1 MAGREF
7 ELIYRHLGIFG
18 AGPQVR
24 LGVGDDGA
32 VVALPPNSELV
43 VSSDSVVEG
52 THFPDLTL
60 PEYVATRAVAAAAS
74 DLAAMAADPLAMTL
88 ALTLPEPDELW
99 LHSFSQGLERCVQSL
114 SLPLVGGDLT
124 RGPLAVT
131 VTVMG
136 SVPTGSALKRSGAK
150 PGDRLCVT
158 HTLGDAAA
166 GLALIMGKL
175 QPTNDIPFEDEEFLE
190 GRFYQPTARLEWVT
204 WLREHA
210 HSAIDISDGLLVDV
224 EHMADASGCACT
236 IDSSALPLSPALTR
250 LGRELCLDWALAG
263 GDDYEL
269 AVAVPP
275 GVMLPPGL
283 SHVGEF
289 YEGSGVQCDVS
300 PTARKGYDHFGA

>member
-24 LGVGDDGA
+24 LGVGDDAA
-32 VVALPPNSELV
+32 VLALPANSELV

-52 THFPDLTL
+52 THFPEFTL
-60 PEYVATRAVAAAAS
+60 PEHVATRAIAAAAS

-88 ALTLPEPDELW
+88 ALTLPDPDELW
-99 LHSFSQGLERCVQSL
+99 LHSFSQGLGRCVEAL

-124 RGPLAVT
+124 CGPLSLT

-136 SVPTGSALKRSGAK
+136 SVPNGGALTRSGAR
-150 PGDRLCVT
+150 PGDWLCVT

-166 GLALIMGKL
+166 GLALILGQL
-175 QPTNDIPFEDEEFLE
+175 QGDDEIALEDEEFLE
-190 GRFYQPTARLEWVT
+190 SRFYRPTARLEWVS

-210 HSAIDISDGLLVDV
+210 RSAIDISDGLLADV
-224 EHMADASGCACT
+224 AHMANASGCACV
-236 IDSSALPLSPALTR
+236 IDSKAIPLSPALSR
-250 LGRELCLDWALAG
+250 FNHKQCLDWALAG

-275 GVMLPPGL
+275 DTVLPPGL
-283 SHVGEF
+283 IQVGEF
-289 YEGSGVQCDVS
+289 HEGSGVQCDYIPVE
-300 PTARKGYDHFGA
+300 RVGFDHFGA

>member
-1 MAGREF
+1 
-7 ELIYRHLGIFG
+7 
-18 AGPQVR
+18 
-24 LGVGDDGA
+24 
-32 VVALPPNSELV
+32 
-43 VSSDSVVEG
+43 
-52 THFPDLTL
+52 
-60 PEYVATRAVAAAAS
+60 
-74 DLAAMAADPLAMTL
+74 
-88 ALTLPEPDELW
+88 
-99 LHSFSQGLERCVQSL
+99 
-114 SLPLVGGDLT
+114 
-124 RGPLAVT
+124 
-131 VTVMG
+131 
-136 SVPTGSALKRSGAK
+136 
-150 PGDRLCVT
+150 
-158 HTLGDAAA
+158 
-166 GLALIMGKL
+166 MGKL

-300 PTARKGYDHFGA
+300 PTKRMGYDHFGA